1 MQSSNQPGKIS
12 LPFANSGAKQ
22 PIPVASQVGIEDG
35 RASYTDGF
43 PPLTRT
49 PLAAGGKPPFGT
61 DMNGV
66 LNAITAIQ
74 QWQSAGGTFMYD
86 SVFAT
91 SVGGYPKGA
100 LVQKADSTGFW
111 RCTVESNQSNPDT
124 GGAGW
129 ADLVGQTSRNSGW
142 FKQPD
147 GTIVQYGLAILATT
161 STSQVVTLPTTFP
174 NAMMKAICSDTG
186 ATCWPCGVAQTSTGS
201 ITVYASPYSV
211 NTGAFVSKNS
221 SASISWIAFGY

>member
-1 MQSSNQPGKIS
+1 MQSSNQPGKIA
-12 LPFANSGAKQ
+12 LPFASSGAKQ

-74 QWQSAGGTFMYD
+74 QWQSAGGAFVYD
-86 SVFAT
+86 SVFAA
-91 SVGGYPKGA
+91 SIGGYPKGA
-100 LVQKADSTGFW
+100 LILKADATGFW
-111 RCTVESNQSNPDT
+111 RCTVEANQSNPDT

-129 ADLVGQTSRNSGW
+129 ADLIGQTSRNSGW

-147 GTIVQYGLAILATT
+147 GTIVQYGIAVLNGT

-174 NAMMKAICSDTG
+174 NSFFRVVASDSG
-186 ATCWPCGVAQTSTGS
+186 ATTWGCGAAATSNGSTTIYVSPYSISTGS
-201 ITVYASPYSV
+201 LVA
-211 NTGAFVSKNS
+211 KNS
-221 SASISWIAFGY
+221 TASISWIAYGY